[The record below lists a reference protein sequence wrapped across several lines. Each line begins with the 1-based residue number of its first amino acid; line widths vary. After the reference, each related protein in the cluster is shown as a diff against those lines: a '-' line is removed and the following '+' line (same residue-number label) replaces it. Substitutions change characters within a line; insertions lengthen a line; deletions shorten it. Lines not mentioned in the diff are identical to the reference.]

1 MKFSL
6 PAVFAIMTMTATTG
20 SAAVLLDDRSVLAT
34 ATERQPA
41 AGQQAAPDDRSEGV
55 QVRRGG
61 KPGFLQVDDEQ
72 EQQQHGRMVKAKKS
86 KKSGRRTKNTKKE
99 QHNIFDGRGSG
110 DDCDIEDFISETTY
124 DNGGTC
130 DMMFKV
136 KIDCNDSRDLCT
148 FEEESMEDCSESK
161 SAHDTCFPFD
171 PKEWLRYN
179 GRRDQCVLGRK
190 KGLRLKDQSDTQGCS
205 AKYNV
210 KVVMEADDTST
221 LYLYFSDNDG
231 KSFYNLDDPRVAT
244 KDLADRGRML
254 QSCTGCKARG
264 QPCNFTYQCQA
275 GLNCNVITR
284 LCCAGSWYNP
294 ACIIW
299 PT

>member
-1 MKFSL
+1 MNFPL
-6 PAVFAIMTMTATTG
+6 NAIRFLAIVATTAVA
-20 SAAVLLDDRSVLAT
+20 SAALQPDDRSELT
-34 ATERQPA
+34 PERQPA
-41 AGQQAAPDDRSEGV
+41 AAQQAVEMTGQKV
-55 QVRRGG
+55 QVQRGG
-61 KPGFLQVDDEQ
+61 KPGVLQFDEQ
-72 EQQQHGRMVKAKKS
+72 DQQHGRMAKAKKP
-86 KKSGRRTKNTKKE
+86 KSGKRPKKE
-99 QHNIFDGRGSG
+99 HHGNIFDGDGRSG
-110 DDCDIEDFISETTY
+110 DKCDIEDFISDTTY

-130 DMMFKV
+130 DKMFKV
-136 KIDCNDSRDLCT
+136 KIDCNDDRDLCT
-148 FEEESMEDCSESK
+148 FEEESMDDCSESK
-161 SAHDTCFPFD
+161 TAHDTCVAFD
-171 PKEWLRYN
+171 PKKWLRYDS
-179 GRRDQCVLGRK
+179 RRDQCVLGRK

-210 KVVMEADDTST
+210 KVVMEAGDTST